1 MEPSTEP
8 VAKAEE
14 ETKETKLYLDEVTG
28 EQVSKTEL
36 KKRQKKR
43 ETEAK
48 QAAKKAEQAAK
59 AQAQAGEKKEKVKVE
74 EEELDPSKFT
84 ENRKNW
90 LQQQRDS
97 GKNPYPH
104 KFQRSHRIDHFRTEF
119 DAKIAEK
126 GVFLENVVVSITGRV
141 HSIRS

>member
-1 MEPSTEP
+1 MDSSTQP
-8 VAKAEE
+8 VSKAEE

-28 EQVSKTEL
+28 DQVSKTEL

-48 QAAKKAEQAAK
+48 YAAKKTEQAAK
-59 AQAQAGEKKEKVKVE
+59 AQAQAGEKKEKVSAP
-74 EEELDPSKFT
+74 EEELDPTKFT

-97 GKNPYPH
+97 GANPYPH
-104 KFQRSHRIDHFRTEF
+104 KFQRTHRIDHFRTEF
-119 DAKIAEK
+119 DSKIVEK
-126 GVFLENVVVSITGRV
+126 GVFFEDVVVSITGRV
-141 HSIRS
+141 HSIRA